1 MITSN
6 TQRPR
11 SNTANT
17 ESNTAF
23 TRHNAHGALG
33 HRKTSINVK
42 QDSLYSDP
50 WFIQYHPLCNHLRNL
65 HGLENGSWL
74 LNSLR
79 SLGNEFVM
87 LFCHLSI
94 RQKYCILEDQ
104 WLHVCL
110 VDGQQL
116 TQNRLIRIRTSQLPY
131 VHGSWVQ
138 QRDKSQHREREKILQ
153 KCGRVQIITNNTN
166 QKRIHT
172 KINNKLNS

>member
-104 WLHVCL
+104 WLCVCL

-138 QRDKSQHREREKILQ
+138 QRDKSQHREREKPF
-153 KCGRVQIITNNTN
+153 KSVAEF
-166 QKRIHT
+166 K
-172 KINNKLNS
+172 